1 MEENLVE
8 LENFKISN
16 QAMQSIV
23 RLATEEVE
31 GVELAKGFIGT
42 ISERLGVSAAE
53 KSIKVEVKDSEA
65 EIGLALRVDYGASIP
80 EVVRQVQ
87 FKVKGAMESM
97 TGLKVKGVNVSVE
110 GINFSPCR
118 E

>member
-1 MEENLVE
+1 MEDNILQ
-8 LENFKISN
+8 LDSFKIST
-16 QAMQSIV
+16 QALQSIA

-53 KSIKVEVKDSEA
+53 KSIRVEVKDSEA
-65 EIGLALRVDYGASIP
+65 QIGLALRVEYGALIP

-87 FKVKGAMESM
+87 FKIKGAMESM
-97 TGLKVKGVNVSVE
+97 TGLKVKGVNVSIE
-110 GINFSPCR
+110 GINFSPGR